1 MTNASLQRIAL
12 INQHAE
18 CVFKSLGIAT
28 DNFEDYKDDRLR
40 LVIQMQ
46 VAHLQDKF
54 NMIACASEQ
63 MLNKGTVT
71 EVGVKD
77 LEEALNVSMFEWH
90 NLLQYVMIMLDGRL
104 TDNERHMIMYPLSEI
119 QAGGLQRKS
128 AASASLEAGIARPG
142 GDPCRICGKLCHT
155 GATCP
160 LRSGLKR
167 IRFCG
172 EDPPDHLGRYCPKR
186 RKTASGVA
194 RT

>member
-1 MTNASLQRIAL
+1 MTNVSLERLAL

-18 CVFKSLGIAT
+18 LVFKSLVIVT
-28 DNFEDYKDDRLR
+28 DKFEDYKDDKLR
-40 LVIQMQ
+40 LEIQMQ
-46 VAHLQDKF
+46 TEQLQNQF
-54 NMIACASEQ
+54 NVTACFSTQ

-77 LEEALNVSMFEWH
+77 LEEALNDSRFEWH

-160 LRSGLKR
+160 DRRGLDR
-167 IRFCG
+167 CRFCG
-172 EDPPDHLGRYCPKR
+172 QDPPDHLGRYCPKR